1 MKENA
6 LSFILNE
13 TFFIQWKNMKKKKK
27 HIVYEKTIQGV
38 KRNDFN

>member
-13 TFFIQWKNMKKKKK
+13 TFFIQWKNMKKKK